1 MDIIAQLN
9 LGLAMVKLF
18 AIATCA
24 TFCLA
29 TIGGMVSVVVY
40 AIAGGVSH
48 GNR

>member
-18 AIATCA
+18 AIATCV

-29 TIGGMVSVVVY
+29 IAGGIVSVL
-40 AIAGGVSH
+40 AITIAGGVSH
-48 GNR
+48 DR